1 MEQNN
6 VLFLDEPTND
16 LDIGTLQVLED
27 YLEHFPG
34 PVVAVSHDR
43 YFLDRITTSILAY
56 EEGGNVKLYAGDF
69 TSYLEKRPDP
79 QNTQETPIKKES
91 VGKQKTAPKL
101 KFTYKEQQ
109 EYSTIEEE
117 IAYLE
122 DKVAKLEK
130 DMAANATS
138 YSKLVALTEERDQAQ
153 AELDQKYA
161 RWEELEEKQTLI
173 SQQS

>member
-56 EEGGNVKLYAGDF
+56 EENGNVKLYAGDF
-69 TSYLEKRPDP
+69 TSYLEKRPELSS
-79 QNTQETPIKKES
+79 TQDTPIKKES
-91 VGKQKTAPKL
+91 TGKQKTAPKL

-109 EYSTIEEE
+109 EYETIEED

-122 DKVAKLEK
+122 DKVAKLENE
-130 DMAANATS
+130 MAANATS
-138 YSKLVALTEERDQAQ
+138 YSKLVALTEERDKAQ
-153 AELDQKYA
+153 EALDQKYS
-161 RWEELEEKQTLI
+161 RWEALEEKQALI
-173 SQQS
+173 AQQS